1 MFDEGLPQPEALA
14 DVDDAAVVA
23 AITGWARAEA
33 AAAARRLAAIG
44 ELVARRTRG
53 TDAVNRSRWSCDY
66 WDAAASEVA
75 AAEQISHGMASS
87 QLYLAS
93 ALRERLPTV
102 AALFRIGAIS
112 ARLAATIAW
121 HTTLITDPYL
131 LRDVDTELAE
141 IATSLG
147 PLSAA
152 KTAAAIDAL
161 IDRHD
166 PEAIRRGHHAARNR
180 ELVVDTRNSENGTTG
195 MWGRLFSADATALD
209 QRLTQLAHTVC
220 DDDPR
225 TLAQRRADALG
236 ALAAGADTL
245 ACACDNTDCPATGTD
260 ARAANLTVYVLAE
273 HATLDGPA
281 DPRFGN
287 GDPDQDP
294 HQGPDQ
300 GPQPAPEDTPE
311 PPPADPAPP
320 PQPRPAQSSGHIIGG
335 GTIPA
340 PLLAHLVNNGAT
352 TRPLRHPAELGA
364 EPHYRP
370 SQALTAFVRAR
381 DLTCRFPGCDRPAT
395 HCDIDHA
402 IAYPHG
408 PTHPANLRC
417 LCRKHHLLKTFWTGA
432 RGWHDTQHPDGT
444 IDWTSPTGHTYTTR
458 PGSLLIFPTLC
469 QPTRPPPATTPPPP
483 PTTDRGLMM
492 PTRQRT
498 RTQNR
503 HAAIQAERA
512 LNRSRPTP
520 Q

>member
-1 MFDEGLPQPEALA
+1 MFDEGLPEPEALA
-14 DVDDAAVVA
+14 EVDDAALVA

-53 TDAVNRSRWSCDY
+53 SDAVNRSRWSCDY
-66 WDAAASEVA
+66 WDAAAAEVA

-87 QLYLAS
+87 QMYLAS
-93 ALRERLPTV
+93 ALRERLPKV
-102 AALFRIGAIS
+102 AALLRNGAIS

-121 HTTLITDPYL
+121 HTTLITNPYL

-141 IATSLG
+141 IATGLG

-166 PEAIRRGHHAARNR
+166 PDAIRRQHRAARTR
-180 ELVVDTRNSENGTTG
+180 EVVVDTRNSENGTTG

-209 QRLTQLAHTVC
+209 RRLTQLAHTVC

-236 ALAAGADTL
+236 ALATGADTL
-245 ACACDNTDCPATGTD
+245 ACACANTDCPAAGADT
-260 ARAANLTVYVLAE
+260 RAGNVTVYVLAE
-273 HATLDGPA
+273 QATLDAAP

-287 GDPDQDP
+287 DEHHQDP
-294 HQGPDQ
+294 QPGPEQ
-300 GPQPAPEDTPE
+300 PPTSPPTSPPPTPRTRPAP
-311 PPPADPAPP
+311 
-320 PQPRPAQSSGHIIGG
+320 SGHIIGG

-340 PLLAHLVNNGAT
+340 PLLAQLINNGAT
-352 TRPLRHPAELGA
+352 TRALSHPNDLPAET
-364 EPHYRP
+364 HYRP
-370 SQALTAFVRAR
+370 SQALAAFVRAR
-381 DLTCRFPGCDRPAT
+381 DLTCRFPGCERPAT
-395 HCDIDHA
+395 HSDIDHA

-417 LCRKHHLLKTFWTGA
+417 LCRKHHLLKTFWTGP

-458 PGSLLIFPTLC
+458 PGSLLLFPTLC
-469 QPTRPPPATTPPPP
+469 QPTSTPPPAATPSPTP
-483 PTTDRGLMM
+483 PTTHRTLMM
-492 PTRQRT
+492 PTRRRT
-498 RTQNR
+498 RAQDR
-503 HAAIQAERA
+503 RAAINTERT
-512 LNRSRPTP
+512 LNRAPP
-520 Q
+520 